1 MRILFLS
8 QLVPYPA
15 DAGPKVR
22 SLHVL
27 QYLASAGHDV
37 TLVAFSRDTDSPEA
51 IDYLGTF
58 CSSVYTVPMKR
69 SSLKDLKLAEAPHKT
84 SALLSRLEIRTI
96 DFHNVFE
103 FDPLHH

>member
-27 QYLASAGHDV
+27 EYLASAGHDI
-37 TLVAFSRDTDSPEA
+37 TLVAFSRDTDTQQA
-51 IDYLGTF
+51 IDHLGTF
-58 CSSVYTVPMKR
+58 CSSVYTVPIHR
-69 SSLKDLKLAEAPHKT
+69 SSFQDVKFFIQSVIQRSPFLIARD
-84 SALLSRLEIRTI
+84 
-96 DFHNVFE
+96 
-103 FDPLHH
+103 